1 MLYYQLEIGT
11 YGGGEKLGLAL
22 DSIVNA
28 IASDIPLLYFVPICL
43 RYYYD
48 SEGEQQILSDVETHN
63 IENKSGDIVVKE
75 SEEFKKHIENGIE
88 KILLLQSLG
97 VPIKIV
103 MPVMDHEILRPERMN
118 TEGNREK
125 INLYIQSLTKYI
137 KSISENINVESSLKL
152 FGIPQDNSAFG
163 EILKDIKESNRNMYC
178 GESKFRIS
186 ENTFEHTVDEDY
198 ERNLQDKERNSYYR
212 SREFARLCVQ
222 YGFGEDRVHAVE
234 MSKMAKKNGYS
245 GCFVKLPYG
254 AETDMLIFN
263 TEKDVIVTFDK

>member
-11 YGGGEKLGLAL
+11 YGGSEKLGLAL
-22 DSIVNA
+22 NNIANA
-28 IASDIPLLYFVPICL
+28 IASNIPLLYFVPICL

-48 SEGEQQILSDVETHN
+48 FEGEQQVLPDIETHN
-63 IENKSGDIVVKE
+63 LVNSSGEVITKE
-75 SEEFKKHIENGIE
+75 GEEFKQHISDGIE

-103 MPVMDHEILRPERMN
+103 MPVMDHEILRPERMHTKVN
-118 TEGNREK
+118 EGK
-125 INLYIQSLTKYI
+125 IRTYIQAVKQYGERI
-137 KSISENINVESSLKL
+137 DKSITAKSSLKL
-152 FGIPQDNSAFG
+152 FGIPQNHIEFD
-163 EILKDIKESNRNMYC
+163 EILTDVRESNKRMYC

-186 ENTFEHTVDEDY
+186 ESTFEHAVNEDY
-198 ERNLQDKERNSYYR
+198 ERNSQDKERNSYYR

-234 MSKMAKKNGYS
+234 MSRMAKVNGYS

-263 TEKDVIVTFDK
+263 TGKDVVVTFGK

>member
-11 YGGGEKLGLAL
+11 YGGSEKLGLAL
-22 DSIVNA
+22 NNIANA
-28 IASDIPLLYFVPICL
+28 IASNIPILYFVPICL

-48 SEGEQQILSDVETHN
+48 SEGEQQILPDIETHSVVN
-63 IENKSGDIVVKE
+63 RSGEVITKE
-75 SEEFKKHIENGIE
+75 GKEFKKHISDGIE

-103 MPVMDHEILRPERMN
+103 MPVMDHEILRPERMHTKVN
-118 TEGNREK
+118 EEK
-125 INLYIQSLTKYI
+125 IQTYIQAVKQYGEEMGEDI
-137 KSISENINVESSLKL
+137 AAESSLRL
-152 FGIPQDNSAFG
+152 FGIPQDHTEFD
-163 EILKDIKESNRNMYC
+163 EILTDIRESNRRMYC

-186 ENTFEHTVDEDY
+186 ENTFEHTINEDY
-198 ERNLQDKERNSYYR
+198 ERNFQDEERNSYYR

-222 YGFGEDRVHAVE
+222 YGFGEDRVHTVE
-234 MSKMAKKNGYS
+234 MSRMAKRNGCS

-263 TEKDVIVTFDK
+263 TEKDVIVTV